1 MLRSCLQFRTVVVMA
16 TVVSGLGLPAC
27 TMVPERMMLSKSMQE
42 SNLSD
47 AKMVKLKTAN
57 MVEELNELSSSAMI
71 SEHTGKFGS
80 VCFVVRRP
88 GLCREEGLALEK
100 VAAQEDTPFDGFGLF
115 GVVKETGVDDEG
127 LVDFNTKYFKRTL
140 YLDTDLV
147 FYNALGG
154 RKLSVPSW
162 NPLKFISTIKA
173 IGTRAKEKG
182 ISQNLKGEGI
192 VQGGVIIFGKD
203 GAPKYVYEED
213 TWNEMPVDDI
223 IAAVNAVKAESN

>member
-1 MLRSCLQFRTVVVMA
+1 
-16 TVVSGLGLPAC
+16 
-27 TMVPERMMLSKSMQE
+27 
-42 SNLSD
+42 
-47 AKMVKLKTAN
+47 
-57 MVEELNELSSSAMI
+57 
-71 SEHTGKFGS
+71 
-80 VCFVVRRP
+80 
-88 GLCREEGLALEK
+88 LALDK
-100 VAAQEDTPFDGFGLF
+100 VAAHKDTPFDGFGLF

-140 YLDTDLV
+140 YLDKDLV

-162 NPLKFISTIKA
+162 NPLKFLSTIKA
-173 IGTRAKEKG
+173 IGARAKEKG

-213 TWNEMPVDDI
+213 TWNEMPVNDI
-223 IAAVNAVKAESN
+223 IAAVNAVREESN